1 MKKKIVFILLFVIV
15 KVGAQ
20 TPTFSAIDSLIENG
34 RYLIALQKLDR
45 LKPTYQSNFKT
56 ALIYESIEN
65 YQKTADFLEKALDF
79 QQDDKTKL
87 KLAKTY
93 QILQKSDKAIPIY
106 EELVAKDSLNL
117 ILKFQ
122 LGKLYLVA
130 KKSENAKTTFQYL
143 IKKEPTN
150 SHFSYQ
156 LALAFAQ
163 QNDRDRMINSFID
176 TYKKDTLHFKAIE
189 NLAYSFG
196 KLGDVDST
204 MLFVEKGLVLDKNH
218 INLNKIK
225 INQLYKET
233 QYEKAIPLLLHLDTI
248 DKNETFSKN
257 MLGKVYYYLDSL
269 EKAKMYFK
277 KLSILDK
284 EEFKSYT
291 YLGHIAFK
299 EKKFNDARMYYMM
312 ATVVGKR
319 KRDEEYYGLGSV
331 FFETKNPKEAI
342 NAFEKAYQENTRN
355 YRALYQ
361 FAKLSDDYYKEKKT
375 AYKLYVKYIETFYDT
390 DIMISEY
397 VKRRIQDI
405 KKDYFLKGETLD

>member
-15 KVGAQ
+15 KVEAQ

-34 RYLIALQKLDR
+34 RYLIALQKLEK

-65 YQKTADFLEKALDF
+65 YLKTADFLEKALLF

-122 LGKLYLVA
+122 LGKLYLTA
-130 KKSENAKTTFQYL
+130 NKSEKAKTTFQYL
-143 IKKEPTN
+143 IKKEPSN
-150 SHFSYQ
+150 AHFSYQ

-176 TYKKDTLHFKAIE
+176 TYKKDTLHLIAIV
-189 NLAYSFG
+189 NLASSFA

-204 MLFVEKGLVLDKNH
+204 MMFVEKGLILDKNH

-225 INQLYKET
+225 INQLYKKTE
-233 QYEKAIPLLLHLDTI
+233 YEKAIPLLLNLDSI
-248 DKNETFSKN
+248 DKKETFSTS

-269 EKAKMYFK
+269 EKAKKYFK
-277 KLSILDK
+277 KLTILDK
-284 EEFKSYT
+284 EDFKSYT

-299 EKKFNDARMYYMM
+299 QKNFNDARKNYVV
-312 ATVVGKR
+312 ATFIGKR
-319 KRDEEYYGLGSV
+319 KRDEEFYGLGSV
-331 FFETKNPKEAI
+331 FYETKNPKQAMD
-342 NAFEKAYQENTRN
+342 AFENAYQENIRN

-375 AYKLYVKYIETFYDT
+375 AYKLYVKYIENFYDT
-390 DIMISEY
+390 DVMISEY
-397 VKRRIQDI
+397 VKRRIQEI
-405 KKDYFLKGETLD
+405 KKDYFLKGESLD